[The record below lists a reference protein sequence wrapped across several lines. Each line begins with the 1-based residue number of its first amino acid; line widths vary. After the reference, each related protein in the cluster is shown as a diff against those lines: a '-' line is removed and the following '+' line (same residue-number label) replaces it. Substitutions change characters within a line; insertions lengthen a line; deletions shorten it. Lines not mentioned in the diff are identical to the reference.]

1 MALAIGHAL
10 HGKYRLV
17 RLLGDGGMGAVY
29 EAVHVRLGT
38 RVAVKILHGEL
49 TLRPGIVDRFLREAR
64 VSAQIRSPHVA
75 QTMDVDRTSEGD
87 AYMVMELL
95 EGETL
100 LHLLERERKLSVGV
114 ACAFTLQILEGLE
127 AAHDIG
133 VVHRDLKPE
142 NVFVTHGTQKTVVK
156 LIDFGIAKARRDD
169 EANLTMAGVT
179 MGTAEYMA
187 PEQAFSADQADA
199 RSDLYAVGVLLYE
212 MLSGM
217 RPVEG
222 DDPRVI
228 ALKIERGDVKPLVHA
243 LPSVPPPLA
252 GLVHRAMAAR
262 PEVRFQ
268 SAAEM
273 RLALQK
279 LVGHDA
285 GGTLPLPLAVARR
298 SPAPAEPRDR
308 TAATGTLRGTPVD
321 GSPADAPR
329 SRYEEP
335 LPYEATDTSGA
346 RKIFAHEHEPVPEPP
361 KTGGKA
367 ALVALAVLLGVGAVV
382 ALAYAQS
389 PKPSVADG
397 PQPSRSA
404 PPPLESLAPV
414 STAPSAS
421 APPEPSASALPVL
434 TKTLPA
440 HHPIAKPDAGAHVA
454 PSASARPP
462 PFLSLPSA
470 LPPIPS
476 AIPTDLTLPGF
487 GP

>member
-1 MALAIGHAL
+1 MTLPIGHVM

-29 EAVHVRLGT
+29 EARHERLGT
-38 RVAVKILHGEL
+38 HVAIKVLHAEL
-49 TLRPGIVDRFLREAR
+49 ASRPGIVDRFLLEAR
-64 VSAQIRSPHVA
+64 VSAQIRSAHVA
-75 QTMDVDRTSEGD
+75 QTVDVDRTPEGD

-100 LHLLERERKLSVGV
+100 LHLLDRERKLSVGV
-114 ACAFTLQILEGLE
+114 ACAFTLQILAALE
-127 AAHDIG
+127 AAHDLG

-156 LIDFGIAKARRDD
+156 LIDFGIAKARREG

-199 RSDLYAVGVLLYE
+199 RSDLYAVGVMLYE
-212 MLSGM
+212 MLSGV
-217 RPVEG
+217 RPVTG

-228 ALKIERGDVKPLVHA
+228 AIHVDRGEVKPLVHA

-262 PEVRFQ
+262 PELRFQ

-273 RLALQK
+273 RLALEK

-285 GGTLPLPLAVARR
+285 GGTLPLPLAVGRR
-298 SPAPAEPRDR
+298 SAAHQPAPSV
-308 TAATGTLRGTPVD
+308 ATGTLRGTPV
-321 GSPADAPR
+321 
-329 SRYEEP
+329 EEP
-335 LPYEATDTSGA
+335 LPM
-346 RKIFAHEHEPVPEPP
+346 EPP
-361 KTGGKA
+361 PRPSPNVFTGQSDPPPPPKSA
-367 ALVALAVLLGVGAVV
+367 SLVPLVALAVLLGVGAVV
-382 ALAYAQS
+382 GLAALQS
-389 PKPSVADG
+389 QHPTVTEPRA
-397 PQPSRSA
+397 
-404 PPPLESLAPV
+404 
-414 STAPSAS
+414 SAS
-421 APPEPSASALPVL
+421 APPALSLATVSAATPPPTSSEAPEATASALPPL
-434 TKTLPA
+434 THTAPAPTAKHVVAKT
-440 HHPIAKPDAGAHVA
+440 DAGAHAA
-454 PSASARPP
+454 PTHVVP
-462 PFLSLPSA
+462 LSSVLRLPSS

-476 AIPTDLTLPGF
+476 TLPTDFALPGF